1 MAHLRDS
8 SGTARVWARAGQG
21 RAVQGLAGVMGRR
34 GGQVEGVDTLQSSKK
49 PLKEQP
55 GLIRFVISAMW
66 VMDYSGAQW
75 EVGRQVG
82 GIWTEQVKGEEGAR
96 A

>member
-1 MAHLRDS
+1 MAQPECGH
-8 SGTARVWARAGQG
+8 VQG
-21 RAVQGLAGVMGRR
+21 RGGWYGGDGVMGRL
-34 GGQVEGVDTLQSSKK
+34 GGQVEGVDTLLSSKK

-55 GLIRFVISAMW
+55 GLIRFVTSEMW
-66 VMDYSGAQW
+66 VVDYSGAQW

-82 GIWTEQVKGEEGAR
+82 GIWTEQVKGDEGAR